1 MDLDTVSVKKRLL
14 ARLMRCEDAEL
25 LHAIEL
31 LLIRAEATDGAP
43 SAMEL
48 ETILGA
54 VAHALRGGAG
64 PAS

>member
-1 MDLDTVSVKKRLL
+1 MDLDTLTVKKRLL

-31 LLIRAEATDGAP
+31 LLERTEATGGAP

-48 ETILGA
+48 EAILGA
-54 VAHALRGGAG
+54 VAHALRGGAS